1 MPRLL
6 LLAFI
11 AFTII
16 ISGYSVYASEVKP
29 LIKSTD
35 NGNYKVELSW
45 EPVEISPNRIVVFN
59 IKITPLSSIHSNVI
73 TYDFIVKSND
83 GIIKEVND
91 VRIIDGLARHTVE
104 FPSAGEFSVIINVNK
119 SDSVTFNIVVA
130 TEFPSSIV
138 ITVLI
143 ISLTIILGRIGFKIN
158 NLYGR

>member
-6 LLAFI
+6 LLALI

-16 ISGYSVYASEVKP
+16 SGYRVYANEVKP

-59 IKITPLSSIHSNVI
+59 IKITPSSSIHSNVI

-83 GIIKEVND
+83 GVIKEVND

-104 FPSAGEFSVIINVNK
+104 FPSAGEFSVIINVNDH
-119 SDSVTFNIVVA
+119 DSVTFDIVVA
-130 TEFPSSIV
+130 TEFPSAIIV
-138 ITVLI
+138 TIAV
-143 ISLTIILGRIGFKIN
+143 ISLAIILSRVGLKIN
-158 NLYGR
+158 NLYGK